1 VKPGVATAAI
11 ALGVAAVCG
20 VVAGVVVNATGLS
33 LPFIP
38 GASGTGPAREP
49 TAVPSSAQ
57 SSGFSAEPS
66 VDITLDPTP
75 SSSGSRPTKPPD
87 FNPAFAQVKSGVL
100 RVIASSCAGSGISSG
115 FLVGQRMVVTALAA
129 VAEPAAIVVRIGKRP
144 VPATLVASDPKR
156 GLALLRL
163 SVSVPGHVF
172 SAEGAQLAAG
182 SWVGVVGRPVDSGAA
197 ISSHRVTATGGT
209 AGGVAGL
216 AVLDGAADPGLIG
229 APLIDRNGRVI
240 GMVVPGDGAE
250 LLAVPG
256 AALKAAAAK
265 PANTK
270 PKQAS
275 CDKPTG
281 HKVETALAGDAPTAV
296 LATLTRYFSAIN
308 SGDYN
313 TAYNQLGP
321 AARGVSRARA
331 ARGWRSTHDFN
342 IQIRAAAGSEAWVT
356 FDSIFAAGI
365 GPPGTR
371 TCARWSLVYTFIES
385 GGKTLINRVEGHGGP
400 LYKPC

>member
-1 VKPGVATAAI
+1 
-11 ALGVAAVCG
+11 VCG
-20 VVAGVVVNATGLS
+20 VVAGFVVNASGLT

-38 GASGTGPAREP
+38 AASPGGPASDRS
-49 TAVPSSAQ
+49 AVPSSAQ
-57 SSGFSAEPS
+57 PSGFSAEPS
-66 VDITLDPTP
+66 VDTTLDPTP
-75 SSSGSRPTKPPD
+75 SESASPPTKPPD
-87 FNPAFAQVKSGVL
+87 FDPAFAKVKSGVL

-115 FLVGQRMVVTALAA
+115 FLVGPRMVVTALAG

-163 SVSVPGHVF
+163 SASVPGHVF
-172 SAEGAQLAAG
+172 ATNGAQLAAG
-182 SWVGVVGRPVDSGAA
+182 TWVGVVGRPLASGAA
-197 ISSHRVTATGGT
+197 LSSHQVTATGSK

-229 APLIDRNGRVI
+229 APLIDPKGRAI
-240 GMVVPGDGAE
+240 GMIVPGEGSE

-256 AALKAAAAK
+256 AALKAASGN

-270 PKQAS
+270 PKKAG
-275 CDKPTG
+275 CAKPTG
-281 HKVETALAGDAPTAV
+281 HEIETTLAGDAPAAV
-296 LATLTRYFSAIN
+296 RATLQRYFSAIN

-321 AARGVSRARA
+321 GARGVSRARA

-342 IQIRAAAGSEAWVT
+342 IQIRAAAGSQAWVT

-365 GPPGTR
+365 GPPGTT
-371 TCARWSLVYTFIES
+371 TCARWSLVYIFAES
-385 GGKTLINRVEGHGGP
+385 GGKMLINRVESHGGP